1 MIKKKRVAAIC
12 KSRRHLAMQT
22 TRDKTQWIGDGQA
35 MYILAG
41 IEPMSAEGVASML
54 DYTENDVD
62 SINFTDLHAPET
74 IYADSGADV
83 QIDDAPTRVIIKR
96 AEYLIFQ
103 TGDRLIFI
111 DEKYLTPIVTDKQ
124 TTYHIRSFPD
134 GTYILCVKKGLLL
147 EAIILGE
154 QLESDLLHDWANEM
168 GLLFGAIQSK
178 YIARRIAE
186 DQYCEQ
192 LEFEE
197 ET

>member
-41 IEPMSAEGVASML
+41 IEPMSAEGVASMF
-54 DYTENDVD
+54 DYTEKDRNN
-62 SINFTDLHAPET
+62 ITFTNLEAPET
-74 IYADSGADV
+74 LYADNGADV
-83 QIDDAPTRVIIKR
+83 HIDDAPTRVIIQK

-111 DEKYLTPIVTDKQ
+111 DGKYLTPIVGDAQ

-147 EAIILGE
+147 EAVIIGE
-154 QLESDLLHDWANEM
+154 HLESDLLRDWADEM
-168 GLLFGAIQSK
+168 GLLFSTIQSK
-178 YIARRIAE
+178 YIARRPIE

-192 LEFEE
+192 LELEE